1 MILEPLTRNPG
12 AAATASRA
20 NRKGALAGVNQ
31 RIKDKP
37 SRQYAQASSTSLE
50 VFAGRTL
57 IGSIF
62 ETVECTL
69 AWSADLVLLGTFA
82 DRHAAAGAIS
92 AHRRRPD
99 LPPGIVAEICEATI

>member
-1 MILEPLTRNPG
+1 MMVEPLTRNPG
-12 AAATASRA
+12 AAATASGA

-37 SRQYAQASSTSLE
+37 SHEYAQACCASLE

-57 IGSIF
+57 IGSIV

-69 AWSADLVLLGTFA
+69 AWSAEFILLGTFA
-82 DRHAAAGAIS
+82 DRHAAALAIID
-92 AHRRRPD
+92 HRRRPD
-99 LPPGIVAEICEATI
+99 LPLAIIAEIREATI